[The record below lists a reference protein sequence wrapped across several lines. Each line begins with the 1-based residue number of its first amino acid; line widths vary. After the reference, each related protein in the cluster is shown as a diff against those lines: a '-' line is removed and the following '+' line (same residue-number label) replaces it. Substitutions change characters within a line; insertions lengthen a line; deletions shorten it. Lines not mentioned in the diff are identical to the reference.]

1 MRHGIAYRTSTP
13 TLGRGDR
20 GRRRHT
26 RARSLISACGRKSP
40 VLCWQEALVI
50 TITAGDPR
58 RHPMHSFSRDNRS
71 SASAASGADRA
82 THVTSNAPLT
92 KPGDALERAAGMLAD
107 RALAA
112 QARTAAF
119 SATGVTAMRAPVGPR
134 PEHSAPDVGVVPA
147 GGGKQLDPPV
157 RTDWER
163 AFRHDFSG
171 VRVHSGP
178 EASAMADR
186 LGARAYSFGRNVVLG
201 HGQSLQGHAGRHL
214 LAHELA
220 HVVQYDAS
228 GRAVVARQEAD
239 ERTDAEVRSELEKRT
254 GKGFAQ
260 LVLGLGRGPIDPSK
274 VSPRELE
281 RELEENGT
289 LPHRKMETK
298 EPVVL
303 DEVIVKHPYQENRF
317 VTEARTGRQSQVD
330 AEKAAGQQA
339 VRETFVSNMTGA
351 LGGTRTGSASAG
363 LVQPTPEGRRYE
375 PRPPTTYDTRT
386 GARAP
391 VTITPQTR
399 YVQVANPNLVA
410 RYERIA
416 NERLPAV
423 IDQTLAAERATPAR
437 TRLSH
442 LGTEFDALRAEVG
455 NAPSLTVQQ
464 RNRATGILREA
475 RDLARKDFG
484 SLQEK
489 VMRRLRA
496 DADLQAIEGRL
507 VAAGDARLNPTGTL
521 QIKVRRAD
529 GAERFEPL
537 NLEHRVRLSDD
548 PWAAKGNRNIILTD
562 APQNQQYLEG
572 IRQQG
577 SVWPTG
583 GREAFV
589 VRHKLNDEGV
599 DFAPGSR

>member
-1 MRHGIAYRTSTP
+1 MP
-13 TLGRGDR
+13 
-20 GRRRHT
+20 
-26 RARSLISACGRKSP
+26 
-40 VLCWQEALVI
+40 
-50 TITAGDPR
+50 
-58 RHPMHSFSRDNRS
+58 SFSHDHRS
-71 SASAASGADRA
+71 SASAAGGADRA
-82 THVTSNAPLT
+82 TRVTRNVPVT
-92 KPGDALERAAGMLAD
+92 KPRDTLERAAGLLAD
-107 RALAA
+107 RALAT
-112 QARTAAF
+112 QARIAAF
-119 SATGVTAMRAPVGPR
+119 SATGATAMRAPVGAR
-134 PEHSAPDVGVVPA
+134 PEYSAPDVGVVPA
-147 GGGKQLDPPV
+147 SGGKRLDPLV
-157 RTDWER
+157 RTEWER
-163 AFRHDFSG
+163 AFGHDFSG
-171 VRVHSGP
+171 VRLHSGS

-186 LGARAYSFGRNVVLG
+186 LGARAYSFGQNVVLG

-228 GRAVVARQEAD
+228 GRAVVARQEAAARD
-239 ERTDAEVRSELEKRT
+239 TRTDAEVRSELENRT
-254 GKGFAQ
+254 GKSFAQ

-281 RELEENGT
+281 RELEANGT
-289 LPHRKMETK
+289 LRHRKMETK

-317 VTEARTGRQSQVD
+317 VTEGRVGRQSQID

-351 LGGTRTGSASAG
+351 LGGTRKGSASEG
-363 LVQPTPEGRRYE
+363 LVQPPPEARRYE

-399 YVQVANPNLVA
+399 YVQVANPDLVA

-423 IDQTLAAERATPAR
+423 VDQTLAAERATPGR

-442 LGTEFDALRAEVG
+442 LGTEFDTLRAEVG
-455 NAPSLTVQQ
+455 NAPSLTAQQ
-464 RNRATGILREA
+464 RNRANGILREA

-484 SLQEK
+484 NLQGK

-496 DADLQAIEGRL
+496 DADLQAIEGQL

-529 GAERFEPL
+529 GTESFEPL

-548 PWAAKGNRNIILTD
+548 PWSAKGNRNIILTD

-589 VRHKLNDEGV
+589 VRYELNDEGV
-599 DFAPGSR
+599 NFAPGSR